1 MTVARWLA
9 TLTFDSKRY
18 IWPNG
23 NIIPFLQFFTYNK
36 RSKGCGLRNFVPQ
49 SRAFSL
55 GNISGLKSESPMKWT
70 GISNSV
76 YVANSVKTKTA
87 TDCQSICL
95 ADEDCKAMI
104 FNGLLGQCSLN
115 YGEGPYRE
123 IPLGNQSKFGISSCI
138 KNNTK
143 PGIKFKLS
151 FTMTSMKKPAYLK
164 YSSCKY

>member
-1 MTVARWLA
+1 MTVARWLD
-9 TLTFDSKRY
+9 TPNFNSKRY

-55 GNISGLKSESPMKWT
+55 GNISGLKSESPLKWT
-70 GISNSV
+70 RIFNSV
-76 YVANSVKTKTA
+76 YVAKSVKTKTA

-123 IPLGNQSKFGISSCI
+123 IPLGSQSQFGISSCL
-138 KNNTK
+138 KTNTK
-143 PGIKFKLS
+143 QGIKLF
-151 FTMTSMKKPAYLK
+151 FTMTA
-164 YSSCKY
+164 

>member
-1 MTVARWLA
+1 MTVARWLD
-9 TLTFDSKRY
+9 TPNFNSKRY

-49 SRAFSL
+49 SRTFSL
-55 GNISGLKSESPMKWT
+55 GNISGLKSESPLKWT

-76 YVANSVKTKTA
+76 YVAKSFKTKTA

-104 FNGLLGQCSLN
+104 FNALLGRCSLN

-123 IPLGNQSKFGISSCI
+123 IPLGSQSQFGISSCL
-138 KNNTK
+138 KTNTK
-143 PGIKFKLS
+143 QGIKLF
-151 FTMTSMKKPAYLK
+151 FTMTA
-164 YSSCKY
+164 